1 MESWNLNCKFLI
13 LSLFK
18 MSSIIFSLASFVGS
32 PFVIS
37 YTGPHW
43 SLFIALPCRVVRWL
57 PLGFLVAVDL
67 YTKSRALTQL
77 VSGCTLVCPGC
88 VLGVSW
94 VCPGCVLGVPRVCPG
109 CVLGVPQMCPGCIL
123 MLRHGLWRP
132 WCLSSACTSYDNEN
146 LSLVS
151 KLVPFLVYQEGSTV
165 QYLLHSRHT
174 RRLRVL
180 DEPVPFQDHL
190 RTLCFFL
197 VLLQDVPNYILMEL
211 SLLTVTDGVVLIG
224 RYLSVR
230 LGFSQHLVLYVCSC
244 SDSAVKCSTHSLC
257 VGCTL

>member
-1 MESWNLNCKFLI
+1 MRLILNGIVKFKWQILDFELVQNVFHNFFPCKFCWQ
-13 LSLFK
+13 
-18 MSSIIFSLASFVGS
+18 SICHLV
-32 PFVIS
+32 
-37 YTGPHW
+37 HW
-43 SLFIALPCRVVRWL
+43 SP
-57 PLGFLVAVDL
+57 LVAIHCF
-67 YTKSRALTQL
+67 ALQSGKMAATWFL
-77 VSGCTLVCPGC
+77 SGCWLVHKVQGSHSAGEW
-88 VLGVSW
+88 VYLGVSW